1 MTAPRSIVLIHGAW
15 HAAWSWAALQ
25 HELDRRGLASFAI
38 DLPGRGTSTL
48 EPSGLIGDG
57 LHVEAV
63 LGRLGSDVVLVGHSY
78 GGAVVSEVGGR
89 NPALAHVVYIGAFGL
104 ECGESVNGFLRSA
117 PRHRAGIADH
127 MQPHDDG
134 SIALNLATVGS
145 IYDGVAELERTAHV
159 ARLTPQPP
167 DTFTDQVTGDPFGQV
182 PTTYVLLER
191 DDAVHPVHQEIFAKR
206 CDDVVRLD
214 TGHFPMIHSPEL
226 IADVLEPIAR
236 AGASISGQSQRG

>member
-63 LGRLGSDVVLVGHSY
+63 LRRLGEDVVLVGHSY
-78 GGAVVSEVGGR
+78 GGAVLSEVAGR
-89 NPALAHVVYIGAFGL
+89 TPALAHAVYIGAFAL
-104 ECGESVNGFLRSA
+104 ACGESVNGFLRSA

-127 MQPHDDG
+127 MQPRDDG

-145 IYDGVAELERTAHV
+145 IYDGVPALERAAHV

-167 DTFTDQVTGDPFGQV
+167 DTFTDQVTGDPFGRV

-191 DDAVHPVHQEIFAKR
+191 DDAVHPVHQESFAQR
-206 CDDVVRLD
+206 CDHVVRLD
-214 TGHFPMIHSPEL
+214 TGHFPMIHSPAL
-226 IADVLEPIAR
+226 IAEILEPIAR
-236 AGASISGQSQRG
+236 ADESVSERWRQG